1 MIECEFVRDSDTHTQ
16 VLEIKMIIS
25 VDSSDGKGKS
35 YLNSESCHNNF
46 DIIVMKVCRVEIEL
60 WHLSDMFDI
69 NNTI

>member
-46 DIIVMKVCRVEIEL
+46 DIIVKYVE
-60 WHLSDMFDI
+60 
-69 NNTI
+69 